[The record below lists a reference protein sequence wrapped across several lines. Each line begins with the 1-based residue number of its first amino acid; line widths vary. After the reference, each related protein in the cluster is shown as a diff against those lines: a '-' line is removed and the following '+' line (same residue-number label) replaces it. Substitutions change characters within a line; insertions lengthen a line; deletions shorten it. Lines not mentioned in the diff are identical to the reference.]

1 MELKLLYQFTV
12 DEIKEVEKE
21 SSRKNKKTGEVTIT
35 KKKVKEKVPLEVK
48 IKKPS
53 RRELEDAELQYTI
66 EMSKCIKQGILTK
79 AMLAKKYSD
88 TGGAFTEEGEKEY
101 GKLYKQILEF
111 QNEYIKLD
119 SATKLDAKQKKRLE
133 FLKEEIAKVK
143 RELVEVETNL
153 QGLFEHTADV
163 KAQNKLLLWYGLHLT
178 YIQGEED
185 EDPIQYFK
193 GSDYDEKL
201 EDYYEKEEEN
211 SDVYQQVIKQVSTTL
226 AFWFYNQASTQKEF
240 EEIMDKVD
248 KGEL

>member
-101 GKLYKQILEF
+101 GKLYKQVLEF

-133 FLKEEIAKVK
+133 FVKEEIAKVK
-143 RELVEVETNL
+143 RELVEVESNL

-163 KAQNKLLLWYGLHLT
+163 KAQNKLLLWYALHLT
-178 YIQGEED
+178 YIQKEED
-185 EDPIQYFK
+185 EEPIQYFK

-201 EDYYEKEEEN
+201 EDYYDKEEED

>member
-178 YIQGEED
+178 YIQREQDEE
-185 EDPIQYFK
+185 PIQYFK

>member
-133 FLKEEIAKVK
+133 FLKEEIARVK

-178 YIQGEED
+178 YIQKEED

-201 EDYYEKEEEN
+201 EDYYDKEEEN

>member
-1 MELKLLYQFTV
+1 M
-12 DEIKEVEKE
+12 
-21 SSRKNKKTGEVTIT
+21 
-35 KKKVKEKVPLEVK
+35 PLEVK

-163 KAQNKLLLWYGLHLT
+163 KDQNKLLLWYGLHLT
-178 YIQGEED
+178 YIQREED
-185 EDPIQYFK
+185 EEPIQYFK

>member
-12 DEIKEVEKE
+12 DEVKEVEKE

-66 EMSKCIKQGILTK
+66 EMSKCIKHGILTK
-79 AMLAKKYSD
+79 AMLAKKYGD
-88 TGGAFTEEGEKEY
+88 TGGAFTEEGQKEY

-119 SATKLDAKQKKRLE
+119 SATKLDAEQKKRLE
-133 FLKEEIAKVK
+133 FLKEEIARVK
-143 RELVEVETNL
+143 RELVDVESNL

-178 YIQGEED
+178 YIQREED
-185 EDPIQYFK
+185 EEPIQYFK

>member
-12 DEIKEVEKE
+12 DEVKEVEKE

-119 SATKLDAKQKKRLE
+119 SASKLDAKQKKRLE

-185 EDPIQYFK
+185 EEPIQYFK

>member
-12 DEIKEVEKE
+12 DEEKEVEKE
-21 SSRKNKKTGEVTIT
+21 TSRKNSKTGETTIT
-35 KKKVKEKVPLEVK
+35 KKKVKEKVPIEVK

-79 AMLAKKYSD
+79 AMLAKKYGD
-88 TGGAFTEEGEKEY
+88 TGGAFTEEGQKEY
-101 GKLYKQILEF
+101 GQLYKQILEF

-119 SATKLDAKQKKRLE
+119 SATDLDANQKKRFE
-133 FLKEEIAKVK
+133 FVKEEIVKVK
-143 RELVEVETNL
+143 RELVQVESNL

-163 KAQNKLLLWYGLHLT
+163 RAQNKLLLWYALHLT
-178 YIQGEED
+178 FIQREED
-185 EDPIQYFK
+185 EEPIHYFK
-193 GSDYDEKL
+193 GLDYEEKL
-201 EDYYEKEEEN
+201 EDYYNKEEE
-211 SDVYQQVIKQVSTTL
+211 STELYQKIIKQVSTTL

-240 EEIMDKVD
+240 EDIMEKVE

>member
-133 FLKEEIAKVK
+133 FLKEEIARVK

-178 YIQGEED
+178 YIQKEED

-201 EDYYEKEEEN
+201 EDYYNKEEEN

>member
-178 YIQGEED
+178 YIQREED
-185 EDPIQYFK
+185 EEPIQYFK

>member
-1 MELKLLYQFTV
+1 MELKLLYQFTI
-12 DEIKEVEKE
+12 DEEKEVEKE
-21 SSRKNKKTGEVTIT
+21 TSKKNRKTGEETIT
-35 KKKVKEKVPLEVK
+35 KKKVKEKVPVEVK

-79 AMLAKKYSD
+79 AMLAKKYGD
-88 TGGAFTEEGEKEY
+88 TGGAFTEEGQKEY

-119 SATKLDAKQKKRLE
+119 SATQLEEKQKKRLE
-133 FLKEEIAKVK
+133 FLKGEIARVK
-143 RELVEVETNL
+143 RDLVEVESNL

-163 KAQNKLLLWYGLHLT
+163 RAQNKLLLWYALHLT
-178 YIQGEED
+178 FIQREED
-185 EDPIQYFK
+185 EEPIQYFK
-193 GSDYDEKL
+193 GLDYDAKL
-201 EDYYEKEEEN
+201 EDYYDKEEEG
-211 SDVYQQVIKQVSTTL
+211 SELYQQIIKQVSTTL

-240 EEIMDKVD
+240 EDIMDKVE

>member
-185 EDPIQYFK
+185 EEPIQYFK

>member
-1 MELKLLYQFTV
+1 MELKLLYQFTI
-12 DEIKEVEKE
+12 DEEKEVEKE
-21 SSRKNKKTGEVTIT
+21 TSKKNRKTGEETIT
-35 KKKVKEKVPLEVK
+35 KKKLKEKVPVEVK

-79 AMLAKKYSD
+79 AMLAKKYGD
-88 TGGAFTEEGEKEY
+88 TGGAFTEEGQKEY

-119 SATKLDAKQKKRLE
+119 SATQLEEKQKKRLE
-133 FLKEEIAKVK
+133 FLKGEIARVK
-143 RELVEVETNL
+143 RDLVEVESNL

-163 KAQNKLLLWYGLHLT
+163 RAQNKLLLWYALHLT
-178 YIQGEED
+178 FIQREED
-185 EDPIQYFK
+185 EEPIQYFK
-193 GSDYDEKL
+193 GLDYDAKL
-201 EDYYEKEEEN
+201 EDYYDKEEEG
-211 SDVYQQVIKQVSTTL
+211 SELYQQIIKQVSTTL

-240 EEIMDKVD
+240 EDIMDKVE

>member
-12 DEIKEVEKE
+12 DEVKEVEKE

-119 SATKLDAKQKKRLE
+119 SATKLNAKQKKRLE

-185 EDPIQYFK
+185 EEPIQYFK

-211 SDVYQQVIKQVSTTL
+211 SDVYQQIIKQVSTTL

>member
-12 DEIKEVEKE
+12 DEVKEVEKE
-21 SSRKNKKTGEVTIT
+21 SSRKNRKTGEVTIT

-185 EDPIQYFK
+185 EEPIQYFK

>member
-12 DEIKEVEKE
+12 DEEKEVEKE
-21 SSRKNKKTGEVTIT
+21 TSRKNSKTGEITIT
-35 KKKVKEKVPLEVK
+35 KKKVKEKVPIEVK

-79 AMLAKKYSD
+79 AMLAKKYGD
-88 TGGAFTEEGEKEY
+88 TGGAFTEEGQKEY
-101 GKLYKQILEF
+101 GQLYKQILEF

-119 SATKLDAKQKKRLE
+119 SATDLDAKQKKRFE
-133 FLKEEIAKVK
+133 FLKGEIARVK
-143 RELVEVETNL
+143 RDLVEVESNL

-163 KAQNKLLLWYGLHLT
+163 RAQNKLLLWYALHLT
-178 YIQGEED
+178 FIQREED
-185 EDPIQYFK
+185 EEPIHYFK
-193 GSDYDEKL
+193 GLDYEEKL
-201 EDYYEKEEEN
+201 EDYYNKEEE
-211 SDVYQQVIKQVSTTL
+211 STELYQKIIKQVSTTL

-240 EEIMDKVD
+240 EDIMEKVE

>member
-101 GKLYKQILEF
+101 GKLYTQILEF

-133 FLKEEIAKVK
+133 FLKEEIARVK

-178 YIQGEED
+178 YIQKEED

-193 GSDYDEKL
+193 GSNYDEKL
-201 EDYYEKEEEN
+201 EDYYDKEEEN

>member
-12 DEIKEVEKE
+12 DEVKEVEKE

-119 SATKLDAKQKKRLE
+119 SATKLNAKQKKRLE

-185 EDPIQYFK
+185 EEPIQYFK

-240 EEIMDKVD
+240 EGIMDKVD

>member
-240 EEIMDKVD
+240 EEIIDKVD

>member
-101 GKLYKQILEF
+101 GKLYTQILEF

-119 SATKLDAKQKKRLE
+119 
-133 FLKEEIAKVK
+133 
-143 RELVEVETNL
+143 
-153 QGLFEHTADV
+153 
-163 KAQNKLLLWYGLHLT
+163 
-178 YIQGEED
+178 
-185 EDPIQYFK
+185 
-193 GSDYDEKL
+193 
-201 EDYYEKEEEN
+201 
-211 SDVYQQVIKQVSTTL
+211 
-226 AFWFYNQASTQKEF
+226 
-240 EEIMDKVD
+240 
-248 KGEL
+248 

>member
-21 SSRKNKKTGEVTIT
+21 SSRKNKKAGEVTIT

-133 FLKEEIAKVK
+133 FLKEEIARVK

-178 YIQGEED
+178 YIQKEED
-185 EDPIQYFK
+185 EEPIQYFK

-201 EDYYEKEEEN
+201 EDYYDKEEEN

-226 AFWFYNQASTQKEF
+226 AFWFYNQASSQKEF

>member
-12 DEIKEVEKE
+12 DEVKEVEKE

-185 EDPIQYFK
+185 EEPIQYFK